1 MDISARSFLTTAIA
15 ALSAATLALAPSVV
29 PTVAR
34 IAHPAIHL
42 TSAEQLFSPGLL
54 PPAPPDAVDA
64 AILGSVAADA
74 GSFAA
79 DIEAF
84 YTAVEPW
91 AAYGVNLLS
100 WAVGW
105 VPVAGLLAPQ
115 LIFFCNLGEPIV
127 QSTLFNTVD
136 LLSGTVSLAEALS
149 NISADTTDA
158 FNYFVTTEIHWI
170 TSFLPPLPP
179 IAADVGALGEL
190 GTLFG
195 LIP

>member
-1 MDISARSFLTTAIA
+1 MDVSARSFPTTAIA
-15 ALSAATLALAPSVV
+15 ALSAATLALTPSVV
-29 PTVAR
+29 PTVAG
-34 IAHPAIHL
+34 IAHPAVQL

-54 PPAPPDAVDA
+54 PSAPPDVVDA
-64 AILGSVAADA
+64 AVLGSAAAVA
-74 GSFAA
+74 GSFGA

-84 YTAVEPW
+84 YNAVEPW

-115 LIFFCNLGEPIV
+115 LNFFYDLGEPIV

-149 NISADTTDA
+149 NISTATTDA
-158 FNYFVTTEIHWI
+158 FNYFVTSEIDWI
-170 TSFLPPLPP
+170 DSMLPPLAPT
-179 IAADVGALGEL
+179 AADVGALADV